1 MVDGAITKAFVYV
14 LSPALHTAA
23 AKGIELSSGTSTAQ
37 FLMVFCSFFSLMSHA
52 LLLSLEEEIFFWWLD
67 VRNSTQSAGIFVVA
81 SSSCRLDGADSFA
94 QWGIEYLSDAVSRV
108 RVDALALRY
117 SKRIFYND
125 TSSIPCLVRLPSI

>member
-1 MVDGAITKAFVYV
+1 MY
-14 LSPALHTAA
+14 
-23 AKGIELSSGTSTAQ
+23 GTQ
-37 FLMVFCSFFSLMSHA
+37 H
-52 LLLSLEEEIFFWWLD
+52 
-67 VRNSTQSAGIFVVA
+67 SAGIVVVA
-81 SSSCRLDGADSFA
+81 SSSCRLDSFV